1 MAANLRLIE
10 TTWNAILP
18 RLREEKC
25 AGCECLQGAL
35 MEIRLALEDLPPS
48 AAQGATPA
56 RGPASHEHPESAR
69 LSRLRTV
76 QPRQY
81 PG

>member
-35 MEIRLALEDLPPS
+35 MEIRLALEELP
-48 AAQGATPA
+48 A
-56 RGPASHEHPESAR
+56 ES
-69 LSRLRTV
+69 RTRSDSC
-76 QPRQY
+76 PRSGR
-81 PG
+81 P